1 MAEIREQSG
10 ISSSQASQF
19 FPKERY
25 YIPKSTV
32 QRTKSVIT
40 SLNSGIVTD
49 TFKNTA
55 STPYDFVLT
64 ANNMSVFD
72 LSQFYFNIAGTLKF
86 PATAGFIHSEDLI
99 FGNLFITSLFQNA
112 TLEIGGA
119 VVALNTN
126 PGIDANAQ
134 ALLKFDQYDL
144 KNYALSD
151 REFML
156 NQINNDMEILP
167 ENRQWKAGFWV
178 VEVTETTQN
187 IHGKT
192 AEAHQEFAKKSYYYV
207 GEPVAL
213 IADDE
218 NTKVNAFTLTF
229 DDQGNGILQAFK
241 TPETKITTEKAA
253 TGINEHALDYTVWS
267 TDDVIDSINRNSVIP
282 TSNTTGFISKEGYIS
297 IPFRCKLY
305 LSDLFNYTV
314 DSLDYIFNRDVKIT
328 LTRSSNSNVI
338 CNLSHIGS
346 NRSTVCD
353 VSATTKFELV
363 AYSYLLTDTARNELL
378 KFYSRPIETL
388 YGVQT
393 VNLTPLYNDSPNAE
407 QGITLPLTVN
417 YDTKAIILAFP
428 KCSNCLVPLSTN
440 RRQLINGPIPADANG
455 SFQYSW
461 LFSNCNSYNYAGLKY
476 IRISNTNNQSIATY
490 DFSGTSEQVANVDQ
504 LLKSFDF
511 TNKAINLPGTFND
524 YREIY
529 EQMKQLRL
537 LFGKSP
543 DNAID
548 YYNFIKD
555 YFIIPIDLTGT
566 NIPPQT
572 RIFVHFQFDNFA
584 DKLYH
589 PLYFGNNKANE
600 KLTTNLLA
608 IYFGRDVLTYNPD
621 GTCTVKHIL
630 SANPTEKKANLI

>member
-40 SLNSGIVTD
+40 SLNSGIVTE

-72 LSQFYFNIAGTLKF
+72 LSQFYFNIAGTLKL
-86 PATAGFIHSEDLI
+86 PGTAGHVHSEDLI

-156 NQINNDMEILP
+156 NQINNDIEILS
-167 ENRQWKAGFWV
+167 ETRQWGNGFWLV
-178 VEVTETTQN
+178 SVTETTQT

-192 AEAHQEFAKKSYYYV
+192 DAAHPEFAKKSYYYV
-207 GEPVAL
+207 GEPVELVTGVA
-213 IADDE
+213 
-218 NTKVNAFTLTF
+218 NTTVNAYKLTF
-229 DDQGNGILQAFK
+229 DDGGNGILETFQK
-241 TPETKITTEKAA
+241 PTTKIAAEAAA
-253 TGINEHALDYTVWS
+253 TGINQTDKNYTVWS
-267 TDDVIDSINRNSVIP
+267 TDDYIDNQNRNSVIP
-282 TSNTTGFISKEGYIS
+282 TTNTTGYAEVEGSIL

-314 DSLDYIFNRDVKIT
+314 DSLDYIFNRDIKIT
-328 LTRSSNSNVI
+328 LTRSSNSNLI

-346 NRSTVCD
+346 TRSTICE

-363 AYSYLLTDTARNELL
+363 AFSYLLTDTARNELL

-393 VNLTPLYNDSPNAE
+393 VNLAPLYNDSPGAE
-407 QGITLPLTVN
+407 QTITLPLTVN

-440 RRQLINGPIPADANG
+440 RRDLINGPVPNETPG
-455 SFQYSW
+455 TFQYSW

-476 IRISNTNNQSIATY
+476 VRVSNTNNQSIATY
-490 DFSGTSEQVANVDQ
+490 DFSGTAEKVANVDQ

-511 TNKAINLPGTFND
+511 TNTAINVNGTFND

-555 YFIIPIDLTGT
+555 YFIVPIDLTGT
-566 NIPPQT
+566 NIPPNT
-572 RIFVHFQFDNFA
+572 RIFIHFQFDNF
-584 DKLYH
+584 LGSYH
-589 PLYFGNNKANE
+589 PLYFGNNIKND

-621 GTCTVKHIL
+621 GTCIVKHIL

>member
-40 SLNSGIVTD
+40 SLNSGIVTS

-72 LSQFYFNIAGTLKF
+72 LSQFYFNIAGTLKL
-86 PATAGFIHSEDLI
+86 PGTAGHVHSEDLI

-119 VVALNTN
+119 VVALNAN

-156 NQINNDMEILP
+156 NQINNDIEILP
-167 ENRQWKAGFWV
+167 ENRQWGAGFWLV
-178 VEVTETTQN
+178 SVTETTQT
-187 IHGKT
+187 IHGRT
-192 AEAHQEFAKKSYYYV
+192 DAPHPEFAKKSYYYV
-207 GEPVAL
+207 GEPVVLVTGA
-213 IADDE
+213 A
-218 NTKVNAFTLTF
+218 NTTVNAYKLTF
-229 DDQGNGILQAFK
+229 DDEGNGILETFQKPA
-241 TPETKITTEKAA
+241 TKIAGETAA
-253 TGINEHALDYTVWS
+253 TGINETNKNYTVWS
-267 TDDVIDSINRNSVIP
+267 TDDYIDNQNRNSVIP
-282 TSNTTGFISKEGYIS
+282 TTNNTGYAVVEDSIL

-328 LTRSSNSNVI
+328 LTRSSNSNLI

-346 NRSTVCD
+346 TRSTICE
-353 VSATTKFELV
+353 VSETTKFELV

-393 VNLTPLYNDSPNAE
+393 VNLTPLYNDSPGAE

-440 RRQLINGPIPADANG
+440 RMGLINGPVPNETQNA
-455 SFQYSW
+455 FQYSW

-490 DFSGTSEQVANVDQ
+490 DFSGTAEKVANVDQ

-511 TNKAINLPGTFND
+511 TNTAINANGTFND

-566 NIPPQT
+566 NIPANT
-572 RIFVHFQFDNFA
+572 RIFVHFQFDNF
-584 DKLYH
+584 KEPYH
-589 PLYFGNNKANE
+589 PLYFGNNIKNE

-621 GTCTVKHIL
+621 GTCIVKHIL